1 MLPSYLHL
9 ANFCRPF
16 NTRLGQHFAQ
26 VLGRFHNFENWE
38 HPFACYLGRSCPR
51 QPSARHLQGQGLCP
65 LHICSRCLA
74 PWLTVNGHSVRA
86 DCLCWA
92 GIPDIGA
99 FKMGDESYSKVLV
112 KRSVFNFQ
120 GLFLVYCRAIHAPD
134 LTGTFGNGLTT
145 ESNMCK
151 N

>member
-1 MLPSYLHL
+1 MTRENLCSSPYLSPHKSPRSHATMHCTLLAWGMLPSHLHL

-38 HPFACYLGRSCPR
+38 HPFAYYLGRSCPC
-51 QPSARHLQGQGLCP
+51 QPSARYLQGQGLCP

-74 PWLTVNGHSVRA
+74 PWLTVNGHSVHA

-92 GIPDIGA
+92 GIPDI
-99 FKMGDESYSKVLV
+99 
-112 KRSVFNFQ
+112 
-120 GLFLVYCRAIHAPD
+120 
-134 LTGTFGNGLTT
+134 
-145 ESNMCK
+145 
-151 N
+151 